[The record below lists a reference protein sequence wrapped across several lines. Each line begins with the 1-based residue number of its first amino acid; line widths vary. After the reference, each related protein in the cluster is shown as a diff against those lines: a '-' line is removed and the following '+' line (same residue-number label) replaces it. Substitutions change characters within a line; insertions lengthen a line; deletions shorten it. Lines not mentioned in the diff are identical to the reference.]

1 MTVRNRKA
9 VTDGDV
15 EKMFAGK
22 LADLKRRVNEG
33 TLPAEYVAEVLQ
45 KLTEGNFTIGD
56 ELLKFVGVLKLKAV
70 KRFVVADHFKVGNLV
85 GGRSIGWIGPN
96 FQTHFGDVVEE
107 DVPAKTVHVW
117 QLTKKSL
124 DAPIIKLFGGEE
136 SPKTQTYLAHQFQL
150 MELGEKGKERLDGWA
165 NFGYKSSPVDNYL
178 WVPYWYVRDGLFNV
192 GADSSSDRYGW
203 RVGRRVFGG

>member
-45 KLTEGNFTIGD
+45 KLTESNFTIGD
-56 ELLKFVGVLKLKAV
+56 GLLKFVGVLKLKAV

-85 GGRSIGWIGPN
+85 GGRSIGRIGPN
-96 FQTHFGDVVEE
+96 FQTHFGGVVEE
-107 DVPAKTVHVW
+107 NVPARNLYVW
-117 QLTKKSL
+117 ELTRDSL
-124 DAPIIKLFGGEE
+124 DEPIVDSFGGWRA
-136 SPKTQTYLAHQFQL
+136 PKTQTCLAHQFQM
-150 MELGEKGKERLDGWA
+150 MELGEKGKSRLDGWA
-165 NFGYKSSPVDNYL
+165 NFGYKSSPVDSDL
-178 WVPYWYVRDGLFNV
+178 WVPVWDVRDGKFGV
-192 GADSSSDRYGW
+192 GAHSSSYPDAW
-203 RVGRRVFGG
+203 SAGRRVVGG